1 MAKTAKTFEFE
12 DNLPS
17 LPLPEL
23 NETLNMYLESLKP
36 FLDSNEFTKV
46 EIIVKKFENGIGK
59 ELQESLKQ
67 RAITKK
73 NWVSESNHFCPYKPL
88 I

>member
-1 MAKTAKTFEFE
+1 MAKTFEFE

-36 FLDSNEFTKV
+36 FLDSNEFKKV

-59 ELQESLKQ
+59 ELQESLKR

-73 NWVSESNHFCPYKPL
+73 NWVSESNHF
-88 I
+88 

>member
-1 MAKTAKTFEFE
+1 MAKTFEFE

-23 NETLNMYLESLKP
+23 NETLNMYLESLRP

-59 ELQESLKQ
+59 ELQESLKR

-73 NWVSESNHFCPYKPL
+73 NWVSESNHF
-88 I
+88 

>member
-1 MAKTAKTFEFE
+1 MAKTFEFE

-59 ELQESLKQ
+59 ELQESLKR

-73 NWVSESNHFCPYKPL
+73 NWVSESNHF
-88 I
+88 

>member
-1 MAKTAKTFEFE
+1 MAKTFEFE

-36 FLDSNEFTKV
+36 FLGSNEFTKV

-59 ELQESLKQ
+59 ELQESLKR

-73 NWVSESNHFCPYKPL
+73 NWVSESNHF
-88 I
+88 